1 MSSLAQDTLMG
12 SSSVET
18 DIIAATAAV
27 DIAVDEGQPNEDQDL
42 YDYNDEIENEKH
54 QRKMTRLALR
64 DQISENGYALRAT
77 LNSETIK
84 GYFPSPLAMEEMSI
98 EDITAEIPAEDLRD
112 VGSIRDQI
120 FMPAA
125 FFQRWVRPTI
135 RVQKALKQSQD
146 QGLPGGMDAAML
158 ASIFD
163 QSVMDLNK
171 PISTNMSDNEA
182 LRAMV
187 YHTKDDKTHQFLP
200 MEEGRKGLTKGL
212 MSALQKLKQVAEL
225 PDEGTL
231 SLG

>member
-54 QRKMTRLALR
+54 QRKMARLALR

-98 EDITAEIPAEDLRD
+98 EDIMAEIPAEDLRY
-112 VGSIRDQI
+112 VGSIRNRI

-125 FFQRWVRPTI
+125 FFQRWVSECKRHLSNPKI
-135 RVQKALKQSQD
+135 KDCLGAWKLQC
-146 QGLPGGMDAAML
+146 LPP
-158 ASIFD
+158 F
-163 QSVMDLNK
+163 
-171 PISTNMSDNEA
+171 STNRSWI
-182 LRAMV
+182 
-187 YHTKDDKTHQFLP
+187 
-200 MEEGRKGLTKGL
+200 
-212 MSALQKLKQVAEL
+212 
-225 PDEGTL
+225 
-231 SLG
+231 